1 LAETSVVT
9 GAFSYT
15 GSFIAARLLA
25 RGDAVRT
32 LSRTPAPADSP
43 IVAHPFAFDDP
54 AALARVLEG
63 ARVLYNTYWIRF
75 PRGSSTFEQAVANT
89 RILLRAARESGVER
103 VVHVSVTNPTHD
115 SPLAYFRGKAELE
128 DAVRT
133 SGLGYGIVR
142 PTLIFGSHDILVNNI
157 AWILRRFPLFVVPG
171 SGAYRVQPV
180 SAEDTA
186 RICVDAGGAHD
197 DLVQDAAGPDT
208 FAFAEVVRAIARA
221 IGVRRAV
228 VGAPPAA
235 THALGSVIGAMVRD
249 VLLTRDEIAGLM
261 QGLLVS
267 AEAPLGRE
275 RFEAWLSEHADAL
288 GRRYV
293 SELARNYR

>member
-1 LAETSVVT
+1 LADTCVVT

-25 RGDAVRT
+25 RGESVRT

-54 AALARVLEG
+54 AALARVLKG

-75 PRGSSTFEQAVANT
+75 PRGSSTFERAVANT
-89 RILLRAARESGVER
+89 RILLRAAREAGVER
-103 VVHVSVTNPTHD
+103 VVHVSVTNPMHD

-128 DAVRT
+128 DAVCA

-142 PTLIFGSHDILVNNI
+142 PTLIFGAQDILVNNI
-157 AWILRRFPLFVVPG
+157 AWILRRFPLFVLPG

-186 RICVDAGGAHD
+186 RICVDAGDAHD
-197 DLVQDAAGPDT
+197 DLIRDAAGPDT
-208 FAFAEVVRAIARA
+208 FAFAELVRAVARA
-221 IGVRRAV
+221 IGVRRPV
-228 VGAPPAA
+228 VGAPAVV

-249 VLLTRDEIAGLM
+249 VLLTRDEIAGLR

-267 AEAPLGRE
+267 EEPPLGRD

>member
-1 LAETSVVT
+1 MPDASVVT

-25 RGDAVRT
+25 RGESVRT
-32 LSRTPAPADSP
+32 LSRTPAPAGSP
-43 IVAHPFAFDDP
+43 IVAHPFAFGDP
-54 AALARVLEG
+54 AALAHALAG

-75 PRGSSTFEQAVANT
+75 PHGPSTFEQAVANT
-89 RILLRAARESGVER
+89 RTLLRAAREAGVER
-103 VVHVSVTNPTHD
+103 VVHVSVTNPAHD

-128 DAVRT
+128 DAVRG

-142 PTLIFGSHDILVNNI
+142 PTLIFGPRDILVNNI

-171 SGAYRVQPV
+171 SGACPVQPV

-186 RICVDAGGAHD
+186 RICVEAGDAHE
-197 DLVQDAAGPDT
+197 DLVVDAAGPDT
-208 FAFAEVVRAIARA
+208 FAFVDLVRAVARA
-221 IGVRRAV
+221 IGVRRAL
-228 VGAPPAA
+228 VGAPPAV
-235 THALGSVIGAMVRD
+235 THALGSLIGAMVRD
-249 VLLTRDEIAGLM
+249 VLLTRDEIAGLT

-267 AEAPLGRE
+267 HEPPLGRD
-275 RFEAWLSEHADAL
+275 RFEAWLDEQANTL